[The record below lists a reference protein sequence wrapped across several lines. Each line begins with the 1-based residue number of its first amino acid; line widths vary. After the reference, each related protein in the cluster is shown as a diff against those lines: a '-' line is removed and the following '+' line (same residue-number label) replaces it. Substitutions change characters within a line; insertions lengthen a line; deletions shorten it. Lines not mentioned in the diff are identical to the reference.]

1 MQVFLS
7 VSKKE
12 YYLLQQFTK
21 SYEFKV
27 MVDINIDRKRQCDEQ
42 PQAKKVC
49 SRKLEFEDSIET
61 CVDFSADV
69 ASVNHDHSYFC
80 IEEQATPT
88 ICYPGCSKGGGIC
101 PNFLPYP
108 RGFSMYLSRQL

>member
-1 MQVFLS
+1 MCFFPVDHGLETVLFKS
-7 VSKKE
+7 RVSSHSKR
-12 YYLLQQFTK
+12 LA
-21 SYEFKV
+21 
-27 MVDINIDRKRQCDEQ
+27 DRKRQCDEQ

-49 SRKLEFEDSIET
+49 PRKLEFEDSIET

-88 ICYPGCSKGGGIC
+88 ICCPGCSRGGGIC